1 MKILIVSSV
10 CLLLAGMVFSQ
21 DKKEKKQPAF
31 GIKAGINFANVTNA
45 SSINSSNQSG
55 FMVGVFMA
63 PSSKSIVSYRT
74 ELLYSKQG
82 YNYSTNTN
90 TGNVNLD
97 YIVLPQLM
105 GINITKFVQLQLG
118 AQMAYLLNAKVD
130 STNSNGSTSNGNIMD
145 YYNRFDYGAAVG
157 AEIYPIK
164 NLVIGARYNISFGN
178 LYKDYSDPSSNP
190 SFIPEVDVKNNLIQ
204 IYAGIR
210 F

>member
-145 YYNRFDYGAAVG
+145 YYNRFDYGAAAG

-178 LYKDYSDPSSNP
+178 LYKDYSDPSSTP